1 MFIVRICIIQ
11 KITSSHIEIL
21 CTFDKILLNN
31 NSRIIL
37 ITKIIGLTAIHC
49 FGTPRMTQAMIGLW
63 ILTECDK
70 EFHSRIALLKCFRE
84 YFAGRQKIEYTSTSS
99 MSCAI
104 TAHHVWFCR
113 APQRHALYHLSSL
126 YLRNNDSGISIS
138 AQLITRSSLSDKIV
152 PSMSHLIIIK
162 NRP

>member
-21 CTFDKILLNN
+21 CTFDKILLHN

-63 ILTECDK
+63 ILTECDW
-70 EFHSRIALLKCFRE
+70 EFHSRIALWKCFRE
-84 YFAGRQKIEYTSTSS
+84 YYSWRQRIEYISS
-99 MSCAI
+99 MSSAI
-104 TAHHVWFCR
+104 RAHHVWLCR
-113 APQRHALYHLSSL
+113 APQRHVLCHLCSL
-126 YLRNNDSGISIS
+126 YLRNNDLGISIS
-138 AQLITRSSLSDKIV
+138 AQLIMRSSLSDKIV